1 MARRCWG
8 WEKRLSGEQ
17 RDSTGMLG
25 PYHWS
30 GGHLWGFYQFNNVYL
45 VPFKYGTPK
54 TPIRKN
60 LLSRS
65 LWQARETQVQMM
77 TTVFKVPQATVWKAL
92 EVGAA
97 VSWPGRGEPRRWT
110 SQEAAPGTE
119 TGRHREQRPHHQQ
132 MRRVNLAPALTC
144 RVATAALLNV

>member
-1 MARRCWG
+1 
-8 WEKRLSGEQ
+8 
-17 RDSTGMLG
+17 MLLD
-25 PYHWS
+25 PCS
-30 GGHLWGFYQFNNVYL
+30 SLPRAFQTVAC
-45 VPFKYGTPK
+45 GTL
-54 TPIRKN
+54 N
-60 LLSRS
+60 
-65 LWQARETQVQMM
+65 
-77 TTVFKVPQATVWKAL
+77 TVVIIWKAL